1 MPIIYYNS
9 DFDNS
14 PYYHMSSPVRGALAH
29 SINHILRFYSAFG
42 VPDVSGLGIFVLSI
56 STTN

>member
-42 VPDVSGLGIFVLSI
+42 VPDVSELDICTI
-56 STTN
+56 HIHN